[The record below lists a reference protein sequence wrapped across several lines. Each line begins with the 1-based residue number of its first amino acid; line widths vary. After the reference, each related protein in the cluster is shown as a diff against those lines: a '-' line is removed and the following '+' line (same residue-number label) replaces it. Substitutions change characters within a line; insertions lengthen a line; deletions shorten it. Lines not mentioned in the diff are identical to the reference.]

1 MNIKQPDPAP
11 VLAAWRALYFDHAER
26 RPTLRSHVLRANG
39 EPACGLGGEGC
50 GTIWVAGH
58 TPEPAEEVA
67 ESARCQR
74 PGCKERWP
82 APVYK

>member
-1 MNIKQPDPAP
+1 MSTKQPEPAP
-11 VLAAWRALYFDHAER
+11 VLAAYRALNSFNHPEW
-26 RPTLRSHVLRANG
+26 RPTLRWHVLRANG
-39 EPACGLGGEGC
+39 EPACGLGGEYGMD
-50 GTIWVAGH
+50 WLADSP
-58 TPEPAEEVA
+58 PEPAEVVA